1 MSKKKNYYVIY
12 VTRIFEKMQKQYVVM
27 YVTNG
32 SISNVILSHLIDMMN
47 CAMKKMMSLFIA

>member
-1 MSKKKNYYVIY
+1 MPMAKKLEKNYYVIY

-32 SISNVILSHLIDMMN
+32 STSNVILFHL
-47 CAMKKMMSLFIA
+47 KFELV